1 MSLDLCLNG
10 IFLYHDF
17 KHCIHLFLRI
27 LKCTLSLIFN
37 IAQFK
42 RTISIT
48 IIMSDFNF
56 DPKGRKAIV
65 TGGAQGIGSEFAR
78 QLVGAGAKVCIC
90 DIDTSVGVEF
100 AEKLR
105 KEYGV
110 GKDRCNDR

>member
-1 MSLDLCLNG
+1 M
-10 IFLYHDF
+10 
-17 KHCIHLFLRI
+17 
-27 LKCTLSLIFN
+27 
-37 IAQFK
+37 AV
-42 RTISIT
+42 
-48 IIMSDFNF
+48 FNF
-56 DPKGRKAIV
+56 DPKGHRAIV

-110 GKDRCNDR
+110 GKDRCNDRQFFTFQNNDLIELQCSLCQV